1 MSESPFL
8 SLYLARIG
16 FVRDP
21 SADRGTLQA
30 LQHAHR
36 LAIPFENLDIPLGRG
51 IALGEAIRAKL
62 LDRRRGGYCFEQ
74 NALFLDALRT
84 IGFEARP
91 LLGRV
96 WLMSE
101 GVPPRT
107 HTLNL
112 VTLDGEALIADVGFG
127 GSYVPVMPLVEDE
140 PVTTPDGV
148 RHRLVRDA
156 DHGWTLER
164 DGGAGWARQYG
175 FTLDPVQPADLEM
188 ANHWTATRPNTR
200 FTTLRIVSRVMPD
213 GFLSLV
219 DRTLTVS
226 RNGEAAVE
234 EVPDAATYR
243 SLLADRFDLA
253 LGADEVEKL
262 GLF

>member
-8 SLYLARIG
+8 SLYLGRIG

-21 SADRGTLQA
+21 LPDRGTLQA
-30 LQHAHR
+30 LQHAQR

-51 IALGEAIRAKL
+51 IALGAAVRAKL

-74 NALFLDALRT
+74 NALFLDALRA
-84 IGFEARP
+84 IGFDARP
-91 LLGRV
+91 LLARV

-112 VTLDGEALIADVGFG
+112 VMLEGEELIADVGFG
-127 GSYVPVMPLVEDE
+127 GSYVPVMLLAEDV
-140 PVTTPDGV
+140 PSTTPDGV

-156 DHGWTLER
+156 AHGWTLER
-164 DGGAGWARQYG
+164 DGGTGWARQYG
-175 FTLDPVQPADLEM
+175 FTLDPVEPADLEM
-188 ANHWTATRPNTR
+188 ANHWTATRPGTR
-200 FTTLRIVSRVMPD
+200 FTTLRIVSRATPE
-213 GFLSLV
+213 GYLSLV
-219 DRTLTVS
+219 DRMLTVS
-226 RNGEAAVE
+226 RNGEAEVE
-234 EVPDAATYR
+234 EVTDAATYR
-243 SLLADRFDLA
+243 RILAERFGLA
-253 LGADEVEKL
+253 LGEDEVARL